1 MRFILRGKAHTL
13 TKRDVEDKMQ
23 GRDPE
28 VIRKYY
34 VVVNGK
40 NYPPK
45 QVLEEM
51 LKLGRVEFT
60 TMDATNVLRR
70 LDFELGQL

>member
-1 MRFILRGKAHTL
+1 MRFILRGKAYDL
-13 TKRDVEDKMQ
+13 AKVEVEEKME
-23 GRDPE
+23 GITPE
-28 VIRKYY
+28 VIHKYY

-45 QVLEEM
+45 QVLGEI
-51 LKLGRVEFT
+51 LRLSRVEFT

-70 LDFELGQL
+70 LFFELGQL